1 MVGYDKEK
9 ETNILKSGIAGVFG
23 GQITRALVCPID
35 VVKIRF
41 QLQPGTVRS
50 ELKYNG
56 LIQAVKTIW
65 KEESIYGF
73 YKGHVP
79 AQLLSMVYGGVQ
91 FASFEYI
98 TKAANEIIPH
108 SKDDHSVRSVV
119 HFGCGCLSG
128 AICTLTS
135 QPFDVVRT
143 RFAAQKEP
151 KQYRTVTSAI
161 KGMYVGEGLSSF
173 FKGLTP
179 ALSQIIPYSGFTFC
193 FNSLLQGLWRECS
206 FNEGPVSHTICGG
219 GAGLMSKCIVYPM
232 DVVKKRLQVQ
242 GFSEATISEVVTYN
256 GFRDCIS
263 TIKKQEGVRGFYKGL
278 HVAAIKSTCTSALI
292 FLTYECISD
301 FIR

>member
-41 QLQPGTVRS
+41 QILYSQLQPGTVRS

-91 FASFEYI
+91 
-98 TKAANEIIPH
+98 
-108 SKDDHSVRSVV
+108 
-119 HFGCGCLSG
+119 
-128 AICTLTS
+128 
-135 QPFDVVRT
+135 
-143 RFAAQKEP
+143 
-151 KQYRTVTSAI
+151 QYRTVTSAI

-301 FIR
+301 FISLVHKHYNRTHAQR